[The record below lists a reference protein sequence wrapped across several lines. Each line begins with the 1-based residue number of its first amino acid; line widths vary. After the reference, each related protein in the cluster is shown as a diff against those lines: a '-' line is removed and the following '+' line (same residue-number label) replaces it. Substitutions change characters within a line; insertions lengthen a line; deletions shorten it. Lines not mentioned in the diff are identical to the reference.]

1 VLTSSRLL
9 LTLAAVSVTVFL
21 FTHVSHVRAA
31 ETSLTS
37 DQAQVVE
44 TVRAI
49 FAAAHGDDFA
59 KFHSVTTPDFYLFDG
74 GIRFDGESIMQLT
87 KQKHAEGKRYEW
99 NVTEPDVHIYGSS
112 AGDKTAWV
120 AYVNQGSLSDSSGTV
135 PKKWL
140 ESAFLQKK
148 AEGWKIVFMH
158 STPVVSTA
166 PVGQPEPGHNQ

>member
-1 VLTSSRLL
+1 MTTSSRLL
-9 LTLAAVSVTVFL
+9 LAFAAVSATIFFFVHSRVQ
-21 FTHVSHVRAA
+21 AA
-31 ETSLTS
+31 EKSMTS

-49 FAAAHGDDFA
+49 FAAARAEDFA

-87 KQKHAEGKRYEW
+87 SQKHAEGKRYQW

-112 AGDKTAWV
+112 AGNKTAWV
-120 AYVNQGSLSDSSGTV
+120 AYVNQGSLTDSSGTV

-140 ESAFLQKK
+140 ESAFLEKK

-158 STPVVSTA
+158 STPVAAT
-166 PVGQPEPGHNQ
+166 PLVGQTQAGHNE

>member
-1 VLTSSRLL
+1 VITSSRLL
-9 LTLAAVSVTVFL
+9 LALAAVSVTVF
-21 FTHVSHVRAA
+21 FFAHVSRVQAA
-31 ETSLTS
+31 EKSLTS
-37 DQAQVVE
+37 DRAQVVE

-49 FAAAHGDDFA
+49 FAAARADDFA

-74 GIRFDGESIMQLT
+74 GMRFDGESIMQLT

-120 AYVNQGSLSDSSGTV
+120 AYVNEGSLSDSSSTL

-140 ESAFLQKK
+140 ESAFLEKK

-158 STPVVSTA
+158 STPVAATA
-166 PVGQPEPGHNQ
+166 PASQTQPGQDK